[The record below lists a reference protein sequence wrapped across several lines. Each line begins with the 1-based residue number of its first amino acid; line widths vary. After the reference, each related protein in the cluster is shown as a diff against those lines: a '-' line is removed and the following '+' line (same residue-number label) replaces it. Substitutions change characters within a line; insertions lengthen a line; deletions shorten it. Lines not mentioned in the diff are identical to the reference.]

1 MKIILLVSGHWTYW
15 TFSYG
20 SAIRML
26 FEKIECKA
34 IMKALLS
41 ECYSKKIE
49 YKAIMITLNYKIAP
63 KTLRRFVDDSHASF
77 QESSLAVKFL
87 EIL

>member
-1 MKIILLVSGHWTYW
+1 
-15 TFSYG
+15 
-20 SAIRML
+20 
-26 FEKIECKA
+26 
-34 IMKALLS
+34 MKALLS

-63 KTLRRFVDDSHASF
+63 KTLRRFVDDSHARF